1 MMEISKIKS
10 IEESSRNK
18 WKKEEISRFDKS
30 RMDKKYYVMDM
41 FSYPSGAKLHLGHWF
56 NFAPV
61 DSFARFKKMQGYN
74 VFQPMGFDAF
84 GLPAENYAIKTGTHP
99 KDSTMKNIHIM
110 RNQLIE
116 MGGMFDWDN
125 EVVTC
130 EPEYYKWTQ
139 WIFSLLYKRG
149 LAYRKDAPVNW
160 CDSCKTVLAREQ
172 VVNGKCERCGSEVR
186 IKKMNQWFLK
196 ITDYAEELLSDL
208 DDLDW
213 PERTKAM
220 QRNWIGKSK
229 GASIIFKNDIV
240 GEMEVFTT
248 RPDTI
253 FGVTYIVIAPEHDFV
268 NRLVTKENEEKVVE
282 YIKKTEMVTEI
293 ERQSTTHEKT
303 GVFTGSYAKNPVTGK
318 MIPIWIS
325 DYVLESYGTGIV
337 MAVPAHDNRDY
348 EFAKKYNL
356 EIIPVIDGFNEEKH
370 CAFTGD
376 GILINSNFLN
386 GKTVEDAKVAIIEYL
401 TETKIGGEKIIYRL
415 RDWLISRQRYWG
427 APIPIVYCDNCGE
440 VIVPEEQLPV
450 LLPYDVD
457 FNPNGE
463 SPLAHHKG
471 FVNCKCPCCGKSAKR
486 EVDTMDTFMCSSW
499 YMFRYTDSHNGN
511 KAFDSKIVNQMMPV
525 DKYVG
530 GAEHS
535 CMHLIYARFI
545 TKVLRDSGYLN
556 FGEPFKS
563 LVHQGIILGTDGQK
577 MSKSKGNTVSPDE
590 YIDMYG
596 SDVFR
601 TYLMFGFNYLEGGP
615 WSDSG
620 IVAIKKFYDK
630 VDNCFEKYM
639 ATKNF
644 TNVYGD
650 EEINLEIVLNNTI
663 EKVTTG
669 FETFQFNTSIARI
682 MELFSSLKRYLETE
696 RNSYILKDV
705 MEKAIKLIAPEAPHV
720 SEYYWEKLGYK
731 TSIFYEKWPETNKE
745 LLEKVKIKIPVQI
758 NSKNIAVIEIVKGSD
773 KEFVTMISAEYVNA
787 KLNGRKIIKTIF
799 VPDRIINFIVK

>member
-1 MMEISKIKS
+1 MEISKIKS
-10 IEESSRNK
+10 IEDASRQK
-18 WKKEEISRFDKS
+18 WKQQEISRFDKS
-30 RMDKKYYVMDM
+30 RMDYKYYVMDM

-99 KDSTMKNIHIM
+99 KDSTMKNINIM

-125 EVVTC
+125 EVITC

-149 LAYRKDAPVNW
+149 MAYRKDAPVNW

-172 VVNGKCERCGSEVR
+172 VVDGKCERCGSEVR

-208 DDLDW
+208 DGLDW
-213 PERTKAM
+213 PEKTKAM
-220 QRNWIGKSK
+220 QRNWIGKST

-240 GEMEVFTT
+240 GDMEVFTT

-268 NRLVTKENEEKVVE
+268 NRLVNQDHKAEVE
-282 YIKKTEMVTEI
+282 AYVRKTEMITEI

-325 DYVLESYGTGIV
+325 DYVLESYGSGIV

-348 EFAKKYNL
+348 DFASKYNL
-356 EIIPVIDGFNEEKH
+356 EIAPVIDGFNTEEN
-370 CAFTGD
+370 CAFTGN
-376 GILINSNFLN
+376 GILINSDFLN
-386 GKTVEDAKVAIIEYL
+386 GKSVDEAKIAIVEHLEKMG
-401 TETKIGGEKIIYRL
+401 IGCKKTTYRL
-415 RDWLISRQRYWG
+415 RDWLVSRQRYWG
-427 APIPIVYCDNCGE
+427 APIPIVYCDDCGE
-440 VIVPEEQLPV
+440 VTVPEKQLPV

-463 SPLAHHKG
+463 SPLIHHEG
-471 FVNCKCPCCGKSAKR
+471 FRNCKCPCCGKSAKR

-499 YMFRYTDSHNGN
+499 YMFRYTDAHNN
-511 KAFDSKIVNQMMPV
+511 EKAFDSNIVNKIMPV

-545 TKVLRDSGYLN
+545 TKVLRDAGYIN
-556 FGEPFKS
+556 FGEPFQS

-590 YIDMYG
+590 YIDKYG

-601 TYLMFGFNYLEGGP
+601 TYLMFGFNYLDGGP

-620 IVAIKKFYDK
+620 IVAIKKFYDR

-639 ATKNF
+639 AARNF
-644 TNVYGD
+644 TNTYGND
-650 EEINLEIVLNNTI
+650 EINLEIVLNNTI
-663 EKVTTG
+663 EKVTAG
-669 FETFQFNTSIARI
+669 FETFQFNTSIARV
-682 MELFSSLKRYLETE
+682 MELFSSLKKYLEKE
-696 RNSYILKDV
+696 NYSYILKDV
-705 MEKAIKLIAPEAPHV
+705 MEKAIKLIAPSAPHI
-720 SEYYWEKLGYK
+720 SEYYWERLGYK
-731 TSIFYEKWPETNKE
+731 TSIFYEKWPETDK
-745 LLEKVKIKIPVQI
+745 KILDSVRIEIPVQI
-758 NSKNIAVIEIVKGSD
+758 NSKKIAVIEVTKDSD
-773 KEFVTMISAEYVNA
+773 KESVIEIAAPYVNA
-787 KLNGRKIIKTIF
+787 QLNGRKIVKTIF
-799 VPDRIINFIVK
+799 VPNRIINFIVR

>member
-1 MMEISKIKS
+1 
-10 IEESSRNK
+10 
-18 WKKEEISRFDKS
+18 
-30 RMDKKYYVMDM
+30 
-41 FSYPSGAKLHLGHWF
+41 
-56 NFAPV
+56 
-61 DSFARFKKMQGYN
+61 
-74 VFQPMGFDAF
+74 
-84 GLPAENYAIKTGTHP
+84 
-99 KDSTMKNIHIM
+99 
-110 RNQLIE
+110 
-116 MGGMFDWDN
+116 
-125 EVVTC
+125 
-130 EPEYYKWTQ
+130 
-139 WIFSLLYKRG
+139 
-149 LAYRKDAPVNW
+149 
-160 CDSCKTVLAREQ
+160 
-172 VVNGKCERCGSEVR
+172 
-186 IKKMNQWFLK
+186 
-196 ITDYAEELLSDL
+196 
-208 DDLDW
+208 
-213 PERTKAM
+213 
-220 QRNWIGKSK
+220 
-229 GASIIFKNDIV
+229 
-240 GEMEVFTT
+240 MEVFTT

-268 NRLVTKENEEKVVE
+268 NQLVTKDHKAEVDA
-282 YIKKTEMVTEI
+282 YIRKTETTTEI

-325 DYVLESYGTGIV
+325 DYVLENYGTGIV

-348 EFAKKYNL
+348 AFAKKYNL
-356 EIIPVIDGFNEEKH
+356 EIAPVIDGFNAEKN
-370 CAFTGD
+370 CAYTENGN
-376 GILINSNFLN
+376 LINSDFLN
-386 GKTVEDAKVAIIEYL
+386 GKSVEEAKVAIIDYL
-401 TETKIGGEKIIYRL
+401 VKQGIGYKKTTYRL

-463 SPLAHHKG
+463 SPLIHHEG
-471 FVNCKCPCCGKSAKR
+471 FLNCKCPCCGKSAKR

-499 YMFRYTDSHNGN
+499 YMFRYTDAHNKE
-511 KAFDSKIVNQMMPV
+511 KAFDSNIVNKMMPV

-545 TKVLRDSGYLN
+545 TKVLRDAGYIN
-556 FGEPFKS
+556 FGEPFQS

-620 IVAIKKFYDK
+620 IVAIKKFFDK
-630 VDNCFEKYM
+630 VDSCFEKYM
-639 ATKNF
+639 AIRRF
-644 TNVYGD
+644 TNVCED
-650 EEINLEIVLNNTI
+650 SEINLEIVLNNTI

-682 MELFSSLKRYLETE
+682 MELFSALKKYLDQE
-696 RNSYILKDV
+696 RNSYVLKDV
-705 MEKAIKLIAPEAPHV
+705 MEKAIKLIAPAAPHV
-720 SEYYWEKLGYK
+720 SEYYWERLGYK
-731 TSIFYEKWPETNKE
+731 TSIFYEKWPEADKKI
-745 LLEKVKIKIPVQI
+745 LESMRISIPVQI
-758 NSKNIAVIEIVKGSD
+758 NSKNIAVIEIAKDSD
-773 KEFVTMISAEYVNA
+773 EESVIDISAQYINA

-799 VPDRIINFIVK
+799 VPNRIINFIVK

>member
-1 MMEISKIKS
+1 MEISKIKS
-10 IEESSRNK
+10 IEESSRKK
-18 WKKEEISRFDKS
+18 WKEEEISRFDKS
-30 RMDKKYYVMDM
+30 RMDSKYYVMDM

-110 RNQLIE
+110 RNQLVE
-116 MGGMFDWDN
+116 MGGMYDWSN
-125 EVVTC
+125 EVITC

-172 VVNGKCERCGSEVR
+172 VINGKCERCGSEVR

-213 PERTKAM
+213 PEKTKAM
-220 QRNWIGKSK
+220 QRNWIGKST
-229 GASIIFKNDIV
+229 GASIIFYNDIV
-240 GEMEVFTT
+240 GNMEVFTT

-268 NRLVTKENEEKVVE
+268 NKIVTKDHKSEVDA
-282 YIKKTEMVTEI
+282 YIRKTEMVTEI
-293 ERQSTTHEKT
+293 ERLSTTHEKT

-348 EFAKKYNL
+348 EFAKKYNN
-356 EIIPVIDGFNEEKH
+356 EIIPVINGFDATKD
-370 CAFTGD
+370 CAYTGE
-376 GILINSNFLN
+376 GTLINSDFLN
-386 GKTVEDAKVAIIEYL
+386 GKSVEEAKVTIVDYL
-401 TETKIGGEKIIYRL
+401 TKHGIGGKKITYRL

-440 VIVPEEQLPV
+440 VIVPKEQLPV
-450 LLPYDVD
+450 LLPYNVD

-463 SPLAHHKG
+463 SPLIHNEE
-471 FVNCKCPCCGKSAKR
+471 FLNCKCPCCGKLAKR

-499 YMFRYTDSHNGN
+499 YMFRYTDAHNYK
-511 KAFDSKIVNQMMPV
+511 KAFEPDIVNQMMPV

-535 CMHLIYARFI
+535 CMHLVYARFI
-545 TKVLRDSGYLN
+545 TKVLRDAGYIN
-556 FGEPFKS
+556 FGEPFRS

-590 YIDMYG
+590 YIDVYG

-630 VDNCFEKYM
+630 VDSCFEQYM
-639 ATKNF
+639 SIKNF
-644 TNVYGD
+644 SNAYGD
-650 EEINLEIVLNNTI
+650 DEINLEIVLNNTI

-682 MELFSSLKRYLETE
+682 MELFSSLKKYLEKG
-696 RNSYILKDV
+696 RNSYILKNV
-705 MEKAIKLIAPEAPHV
+705 LEKTIKLIAPSAPHL
-720 SEYYWEKLGYK
+720 SEYYWERLGYK
-731 TSIFYEKWPETNKE
+731 TSIFYEKWPEVD
-745 LLEKVKIKIPVQI
+745 EKIFKNVKIKIPVQI
-758 NSKNIAVIEIVKGSD
+758 NSKNIAIVEIPKDSS
-773 KEFVTMISAEYVNA
+773 KEFVREAVANCVNA
-787 KLNGRKIIKTIF
+787 KLNGRKIVKTIF
-799 VPDRIINFIVK
+799 VPNRIINFIAK